1 MTDRRCTLG
10 LHVMGELT
18 DSSGHRERL
27 RARLLSDHQE
37 LLDHELIEY
46 LLTLA
51 LPRIDTKPIAKELL
65 REFGGIGALLAADP
79 ESLRRVKGM
88 GESATA
94 AIRVVQAAAQ
104 RILKGAVQD
113 RPILSSWQAL
123 LDYLRATM
131 AHRAT
136 EQFRVLHLDGKNILI
151 RDEQMSEGTVDQ
163 AAVHVREI
171 IRRALEL
178 ASTSIILVHNHPS
191 GDPSPSQQDIRLTR
205 QIVEVARSLGIAV
218 HDHII
223 IAAGGHTSMRA
234 QGLI

>member
-1 MTDRRCTLG
+1 LTAQLRALVS
-10 LHVMGELT
+10 LIMGELAT
-18 DSSGHRERL
+18 DAVGHRERL

-51 LPRIDTKPIAKELL
+51 LPRIDTKPIAKALL

-88 GESATA
+88 GESSAA

-113 RPILSSWQAL
+113 KPILSSWQAL

-131 AHRAT
+131 A
-136 EQFRVLHLDGKNILI
+136 QPPSNSVF
-151 RDEQMSEGTVDQ
+151 
-163 AAVHVREI
+163 
-171 IRRALEL
+171 
-178 ASTSIILVHNHPS
+178 STS
-191 GDPSPSQQDIRLTR
+191 T
-205 QIVEVARSLGIAV
+205 AR
-218 HDHII
+218 
-223 IAAGGHTSMRA
+223 TC
-234 QGLI
+234 

>member
-1 MTDRRCTLG
+1 
-10 LHVMGELT
+10 MGEPAS
-18 DSSGHRERL
+18 DNIGHRERL
-27 RARLLSDHQE
+27 RERLLSDHEE

-46 LLTLA
+46 LFMLA
-51 LPRIDTKPIAKELL
+51 VPRVDTKPSAKALL
-65 REFGGIGALLAADP
+65 SEFGGIGALLAADP
-79 ESLRRVKGM
+79 ESLMRVKGV
-88 GESATA
+88 GESSAA

-104 RILKGAVQD
+104 RILRGQVVD
-113 RPILSSWQAL
+113 RPVLSSWQAL

-136 EQFRVLHLDGKNILI
+136 EQFWVLHLDGKNVLI
-151 RDEQMSEGTVDQ
+151 RDEKMSEGTVDQ
-163 AAVHVREI
+163 AAVHIREV

-205 QIVEVARSLGIAV
+205 QIVEVARNLGIAV

-223 IAAGGHTSMRA
+223 IGAQGHTSMRA